1 MAKRDQ
7 ILVGLDIGTT
17 KICAIV
23 SEVTEEGTL
32 SIIGVGSSPSRG
44 LRKGVV
50 VDIESTVESIKKA
63 VEEAELMAAVQIN
76 SVYTGIAGSHISAEN
91 CKGVVALKKAEL
103 MAAVQINSVYTG
115 IAGSHISAENC
126 KGVVALKKAEVT
138 RDDIHRAIESART
151 LAVIPHERRIL
162 HVLPR
167 EFMVDG
173 QEGVREPLGLSGNR
187 LEVNVHVITGAV
199 TSAQN
204 IIKSV
209 NRAGLDVVDIIL
221 QPLAS
226 SEAVL
231 SQEERD
237 LGVAMVD
244 LGGGTTDLAIYLDGS
259 IRHSAVLP
267 IGGQNLTKDLA
278 IGLLTSQTEAEKIK
292 VQHGVTRTELVQG
305 HETVEVPSVG
315 DRPARTFSRRDIAE
329 ILEPRVEEM
338 FELVRREITRAG
350 YEGMLGAGVVVTGG
364 TSLLEGM
371 PDAAEHVLNLPARRG
386 VPTGIGG
393 LRDIVSNPMHATGVG
408 LLLHARR
415 HTEETATVGLRSGRP
430 IGKMVDRMKSW
441 MFEFF

>member
-1 MAKRDQ
+1 MSRVSKRDH

-23 SEVTEEGTL
+23 AEVPEEGPL
-32 SIIGVGSSPSRG
+32 NIIGVGSCPSRG

-50 VDIESTVESIKKA
+50 VNIESTVESIKKA

-76 SVYTGIAGSHISAEN
+76 SVYTGIAGSHISGEN
-91 CKGVVALKKAEL
+91 LKGVVALKK
-103 MAAVQINSVYTG
+103 Q
-115 IAGSHISAENC
+115 
-126 KGVVALKKAEVT
+126 EVT
-138 RDDIHRAIESART
+138 REDISRAVESART

-167 EFMVDG
+167 EFMVDD
-173 QEGVREPLGLSGNR
+173 QEGVREPLGMSGNR

-231 SQEERD
+231 SAEERE

-244 LGGGTTDLAIYLDGS
+244 LGGGTTDLAIFLDGS
-259 IRHSAVLP
+259 IRHTAVLP

-278 IGLLTSQTEAEKIK
+278 IGLLTSQTDAEKIK
-292 VQHGVTRTELVQG
+292 VQHGIARTDLVHG
-305 HETVEVPSVG
+305 HQTVEVPSVG
-315 DRPARTFSRRDIAE
+315 DRPPRQFTRRDIAE

-338 FELVRREITRAG
+338 FELVKREIVRAG
-350 YEGMLGAGVVVTGG
+350 YEGMLGAGVVITGG

-371 PDAAEHVLNLPARRG
+371 PDAAERG
-386 VPTGIGG
+386 
-393 LRDIVSNPMHATGVG
+393 
-408 LLLHARR
+408 
-415 HTEETATVGLRSGRP
+415 
-430 IGKMVDRMKSW
+430 
-441 MFEFF
+441 

>member
-1 MAKRDQ
+1 MRAVSKRDQ

-23 SEVTEEGTL
+23 SEVTDEGTL
-32 SIIGVGSSPSRG
+32 NIIGVGSSPSRG

-91 CKGVVALKKAEL
+91 CKGVVALKKAE
-103 MAAVQINSVYTG
+103 
-115 IAGSHISAENC
+115 
-126 KGVVALKKAEVT
+126 VT
-138 RDDIHRAIESART
+138 REDIQRAIESART

-204 IIKSV
+204 IIKCV
-209 NRAGLDVVDIIL
+209 NRAGLDVVDIVL

-237 LGVAMVD
+237 LGVVMVD
-244 LGGGTTDLAIYLDGS
+244 LGGGTTDLAIFLDGS

-292 VQHGVTRTELVQG
+292 LQRGIARTGLVQG

-329 ILEPRVEEM
+329 ILEPRVEEI
-338 FELVRREITRAG
+338 FELVRREIARAG
-350 YEGMLGAGVVVTGG
+350 YEGMLGAGAVITGG

-371 PDAAEHVLNLPARRG
+371 PDAAEQVLNLPARRG
-386 VPTGIGG
+386 APSGIGG

-408 LLLHARR
+408 LLLHAR
-415 HTEETATVGLRSGRP
+415 HHVEEMATAGLRSGRP
-430 IGKMVDRMKSW
+430 MHKVFDRMKSW

>member
-1 MAKRDQ
+1 MPKRDQ

-17 KICAIV
+17 KIFAIV
-23 SEVTEEGTL
+23 SEVTEDGAL
-32 SIIGVGSSPSRG
+32 NIIGVGSSPSRG

-91 CKGVVALKKAEL
+91 CKGVVALKK
-103 MAAVQINSVYTG
+103 S
-115 IAGSHISAENC
+115 
-126 KGVVALKKAEVT
+126 EVT
-138 RDDIHRAIESART
+138 RDDIQRAVESART
-151 LAVIPHERRIL
+151 LAVVPHERRIL

-209 NRAGLDVVDIIL
+209 NRAGLDVVDIVL

-231 SQEERD
+231 GQEERD

-244 LGGGTTDLAIYLDGS
+244 LGGGTTDLAIFLEGS

-292 VQHGVTRTELVQG
+292 IHHGVARTELVQA
-305 HETVEVPSVG
+305 HQSVEVPSVG
-315 DRPARTFSRRDIAE
+315 DRPPRTFSRRDIAE

-338 FELVRREITRAG
+338 FELVRREIARAG
-350 YEGMLGAGVVVTGG
+350 YEGILGAGVVITGG

-386 VPTGIGG
+386 VPTGVGG

-408 LLLHARR
+408 LLLHAWR
-415 HTEETATVGLRSGRP
+415 HMDELATAGLRNGRP
-430 IGKMVDRMKSW
+430 FAKVFDRMKSW

>member
-1 MAKRDQ
+1 
-7 ILVGLDIGTT
+7 
-17 KICAIV
+17 
-23 SEVTEEGTL
+23 
-32 SIIGVGSSPSRG
+32 
-44 LRKGVV
+44 
-50 VDIESTVESIKKA
+50 
-63 VEEAELMAAVQIN
+63 MAAVQIN

-91 CKGVVALKKAEL
+91 CKGVVALKK
-103 MAAVQINSVYTG
+103 S
-115 IAGSHISAENC
+115 
-126 KGVVALKKAEVT
+126 EVT
-138 RDDIHRAIESART
+138 REDIHRAIESART

-244 LGGGTTDLAIYLDGS
+244 LGGGTTDLAIFLDGS

-292 VQHGVTRTELVQG
+292 VQHGVARTELVQG

-338 FELVRREITRAG
+338 FELGSTGDYTRGLRR
-350 YEGMLGAGVVVTGG
+350 
-364 TSLLEGM
+364 
-371 PDAAEHVLNLPARRG
+371 HVGRRG
-386 VPTGIGG
+386 RDYRWNLVVGRDARCRGARLESTGPPRHAERNRRLARHRRVIPCMRPVLGCCSMRG
-393 LRDIVSNPMHATGVG
+393 AISRKWPPPVSEADG
-408 LLLHARR
+408 
-415 HTEETATVGLRSGRP
+415 RSG
-430 IGKMVDRMKSW
+430 KVLDRMKSW

>member
-1 MAKRDQ
+1 MIAVSKRDH

-23 SEVTEEGTL
+23 AEAVDAGGL
-32 SIIGVGSSPSRG
+32 NIIGVGSSPSRG

-63 VEEAELMAAVQIN
+63 VEEAELLAGVQIN

-91 CKGVVALKKAEL
+91 CKGVVALKR
-103 MAAVQINSVYTG
+103 
-115 IAGSHISAENC
+115 
-126 KGVVALKKAEVT
+126 AEVT
-138 RDDIHRAIESART
+138 REDIQRAIESART
-151 LAVIPHERRIL
+151 LAVIPHERKIL

-173 QEGVREPLGLSGNR
+173 QEGVREPLGLSGYR

-204 IIKSV
+204 IVKCV

-244 LGGGTTDLAIYLDGS
+244 LGGGTTDLAIFLDGS

-278 IGLLTSQTEAEKIK
+278 FGLLTSQTEAEKIK
-292 VQHGVTRTELVQG
+292 TQYGVARTELVTSHQ
-305 HETVEVPSVG
+305 TVEVPSVG
-315 DRPARTFSRRDIAE
+315 DRPARTFSRRDVAE
-329 ILEPRVEEM
+329 ILEPRVDEM
-338 FELVRREITRAG
+338 FELVRREIRRAG
-350 YEGMLGAGVVVTGG
+350 YEGILGAGVVITGG

-371 PDAAEHVLNLPARRG
+371 PDAAEKILNLPARRG
-386 VPTGIGG
+386 VPSGVGA
-393 LRDIVSNPMHATGVG
+393 LRDQVSHPSHSTGVG

-415 HTEETATVGLRSGRP
+415 HVDELETAGLRNG
-430 IGKMVDRMKSW
+430 GTWARMFGWTKKVLEV
-441 MFEFF
+441 F